1 MDDPGSN
8 EKWYTNNLDTV
19 FQLLGTGRHGLT
31 SDDVK
36 KRLYSS
42 GFNELPEKK
51 RISPL
56 RIFLSQFKNYLILV
70 LIGAAIISA
79 FTGETINAYVIL
91 FIIFF
96 ISVLG
101 FIQEYRAERAMEALK
116 KMVAYEA
123 RTLRDGRVKKIPTR
137 ELVPG
142 DIIHIEAGDRIP
154 ADARLVDPINLETN
168 EYTPTGKTKTVTK
181 S

>member
-19 FQLLGTGRHGLT
+19 FQHLGTGRHGLT

-116 KMVAYEA
+116 KMAFVKILGSYP
-123 RTLRDGRVKKIPTR
+123 RHHLDRVFKD
-137 ELVPG
+137 E
-142 DIIHIEAGDRIP
+142 
-154 ADARLVDPINLETN
+154 
-168 EYTPTGKTKTVTK
+168 GKA
-181 S
+181 

>member
-1 MDDPGSN
+1 MSDPGSN
-8 EKWYTNNLDTV
+8 EKWYTYSIEMI
-19 FQLLGTGRHGLT
+19 FQHLRSGYHGLM
-31 SDDVK
+31 SDDVN
-36 KRLYSS
+36 KRLSES

-51 RISPL
+51 RISPI
-56 RIFLSQFKNYLILV
+56 RIFLSQFKNYLILI

-91 FIIFF
+91 FIILF

-123 RTLRDGRVKKIPTR
+123 RVLRDKKVKKIPTR

-142 DIIHIEAGDRIP
+142 DIIQIEAGDRIP
-154 ADARLVDPINLETN
+154 ADARLVEAINLETN
-168 EYTPTGKTKTVTK
+168 ESSLT
-181 S
+181 

>member
-1 MDDPGSN
+1 MNSPGLK
-8 EKWYTNNLDTV
+8 EKWYAFDV
-19 FQLLGTGRHGLT
+19 EPIFQRLQSGRSGLKP
-31 SDDVK
+31 DDVK
-36 KRLYSS
+36 NRLLTY

-51 RISPL
+51 RISPVG
-56 RIFLSQFKNYLILV
+56 IFLSQFKNYLILI

-79 FTGETINAYVIL
+79 STGETINAYVIL
-91 FIIFF
+91 FIILF

-116 KMVAYEA
+116 KMVAYEG
-123 RTLRDGRVKKIPTR
+123 RVLRNKKVKKIPTR

-154 ADARLVDPINLETN
+154 ADARLVEAINLETT
-168 EYTPTGKTKTVTK
+168 ESSLTGE
-181 S
+181 